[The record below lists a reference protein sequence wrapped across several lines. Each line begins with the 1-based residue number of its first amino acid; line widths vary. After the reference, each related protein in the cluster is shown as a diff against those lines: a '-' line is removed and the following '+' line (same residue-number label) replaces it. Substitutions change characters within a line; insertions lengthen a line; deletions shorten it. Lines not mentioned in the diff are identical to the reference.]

1 MKDTRVYFDLILNEI
16 GTYCITATKVGHI
29 GYDIE
34 YIFLAK
40 NIQKAFFSCFR
51 NKTTLESVK
60 KSNHG

>member
-1 MKDTRVYFDLILNEI
+1 MKDIGVYFEVILNEI
-16 GTYCITATKVGHI
+16 GTYCLIATKVGHV
-29 GYDIE
+29 GYAIE

-51 NKTTLESVK
+51 YKTTLESVK